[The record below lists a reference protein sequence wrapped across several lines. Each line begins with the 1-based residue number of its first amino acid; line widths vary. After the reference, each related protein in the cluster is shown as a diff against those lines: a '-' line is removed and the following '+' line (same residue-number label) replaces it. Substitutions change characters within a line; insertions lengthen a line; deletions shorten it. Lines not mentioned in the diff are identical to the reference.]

1 MHIKSVLATV
11 AVLCLVSAAFGWEYT
26 ATFDSDED
34 WKFFDNDIAPGT
46 DLNSG
51 GGVLSVPAPTYGA
64 WSWRYVFV
72 DKDSVSPFQG
82 NDDLTGGYVQATLS
96 YTGVAPTFAYFFLA
110 GGGEGDLIYI
120 DGSTDG
126 SQTFWGAF
134 GDPLVIPESPN
145 TTTTANMYFTPDNF
159 GVLNV
164 GTVHDARR
172 GTPDSWEATI
182 TSVDAVGIAL
192 GYFGDASGA
201 TVEIDE
207 FTVTPEPS
215 LLLLSGPL
223 AGFLGWRIRR
233 KTRKAAA
240 KT

>member
-11 AVLCLVSAAFGWEYT
+11 AVLCLVSAASGWEYT
-26 ATFDSDED
+26 ATFDTDED
-34 WKFFDNDIAPGT
+34 WKYFDNDIGPGT
-46 DLNSG
+46 DVASG
-51 GGVLSVPAPTYGA
+51 GGVLSVPAPSYGA
-64 WSWRYVFV
+64 WSWRYVFF
-72 DKDSVSPFQG
+72 DKDSTGFASGDQ
-82 NDDLTGGYVQATLS
+82 DLAGGYVQTTLS

-120 DGSTDG
+120 DGSVDG
-126 SQTFWGAF
+126 SQTFWGSF
-134 GDPLVIPESPN
+134 SDPLVLSESPD
-145 TTTTANMYFTPDNF
+145 TTTTAKIYFTPDNF
-159 GVLNV
+159 GVFNV

-172 GTPDSWEATI
+172 GSADSWATTI
-182 TSVDAVGIAL
+182 ASVDAVGIAL

-223 AGFLGWRIRR
+223 AGFLGWKIRR

-240 KT
+240 KA